1 MRGTVIY
8 GPGKVWDWK
17 DSRSMQKADGRFVC
31 ANCLHRDVFKAYH
44 SWRWGICP
52 PLTNP
57 SDERDFKL
65 EPTP

>member
-31 ANCLHRDVFKAYH
+31 AKCALPSALGNRNWV
-44 SWRWGICP
+44 WGICP